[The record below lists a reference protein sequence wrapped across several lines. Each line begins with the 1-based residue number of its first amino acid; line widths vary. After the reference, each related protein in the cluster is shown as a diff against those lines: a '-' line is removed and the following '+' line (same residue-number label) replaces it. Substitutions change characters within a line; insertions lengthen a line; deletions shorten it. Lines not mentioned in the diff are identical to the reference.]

1 MLNILTYFVKGR
13 VVNMKTVVI
22 TGAAKGIGLGIAE
35 LLIKEGYNVIINY
48 NKSEKKAKEIEEIL
62 LKQNYNNF
70 RIYKADITSR
80 DQIKNLFDFT
90 IKEFK
95 SIDVLINNAGIDQ
108 IKQFIDI
115 TDRDWNNIINTN
127 LNSIFY
133 TCQEVLKYMLSKKK
147 GLIINISS
155 IWGITGGSCE
165 VHYSVSKA
173 GVDGL
178 TKSLAKELGPS
189 NIRVNSIAPGMIN
202 TDMNKNLVDEEVKEI
217 INNIPL
223 ERIGEVIDIAK
234 CVKWLIEDNYTT
246 GQVIQIN
253 GGWNI

>member
-1 MLNILTYFVKGR
+1 
-13 VVNMKTVVI
+13 MKTVVI

-202 TDMNKNLVDEEVKEI
+202 TDMNKNLVDEEVKDI

>member
-253 GGWNI
+253 GGWKI

>member
-133 TCQEVLKYMLSKKK
+133 TCQEVLKYMLLKKK

-155 IWGITGGSCE
+155 I
-165 VHYSVSKA
+165 
-173 GVDGL
+173 L
-178 TKSLAKELGPS
+178 
-189 NIRVNSIAPGMIN
+189 
-202 TDMNKNLVDEEVKEI
+202 
-217 INNIPL
+217 
-223 ERIGEVIDIAK
+223 
-234 CVKWLIEDNYTT
+234 
-246 GQVIQIN
+246 
-253 GGWNI
+253 

>member
-1 MLNILTYFVKGR
+1 
-13 VVNMKTVVI
+13 MKTVVI

-147 GLIINISS
+147 GLIINIST

>member
-1 MLNILTYFVKGR
+1 
-13 VVNMKTVVI
+13 MKTVVI

-115 TDRDWNNIINTN
+115 TDRDWNSIINTN

>member
-1 MLNILTYFVKGR
+1 
-13 VVNMKTVVI
+13 MKTVVI

-70 RIYKADITSR
+70 RIYKANITSR
-80 DQIKNLFDFT
+80 DQIKNLFDIT